1 MSQSTTFFYSLIL
14 CGNGATSLTRV
25 GTSDFNIL
33 FSYDGVIDTVNVI
46 EIKQQVFMAYHIR
59 GKNTINVFF
68 YSVQDSPYKMTYD
81 YSQTITVGTN
91 QINVFQVGI
100 LNNEIN
106 IIGFNSDGYYKI
118 ILFSKQNNS
127 YLFSDPIK
135 IIEWMESY
143 DVILNIA

>member
-1 MSQSTTFFYSLIL
+1 
-14 CGNGATSLTRV
+14 
-25 GTSDFNIL
+25 
-33 FSYDGVIDTVNVI
+33 
-46 EIKQQVFMAYHIR
+46 MAYHIR
-59 GKNTINVFF
+59 SKNTINVFF
-68 YSVQDSPYKMTYD
+68 YSVQDTPYKMTYD

-127 YLFSDPIK
+127 YLLINFLIK
-135 IIEWMESY
+135 WE
-143 DVILNIA
+143 VN